1 MIVVVPVDPPRA
13 GLVCP
18 ELVAQTPLSPTDAAY
33 LYEAATIDV
42 LRSVRASGGDL
53 LINYRDA
60 ETLPGLGVAEDKSE
74 SEYAHEGEPDGPD
87 GDLPADP
94 EAEIRALAA
103 RALEGTDDIRF
114 ERQVGS
120 TRAARIGNTVT
131 HLLEQ
136 EEAASVGVLEPTAA
150 GIERTHIDGAA
161 MSIRRNDVILG
172 PGPSGSA
179 YFTVFSEPIDFT
191 DSDTTPELATL
202 AGRCEDAGL
211 EVGLAPMLPTVAS
224 ETGLCSTIALCE
236 ARRVA
241 GRGGLEATATAI
253 DELGLVV
260 RDGDG
265 KPCVRLES

>member
-13 GLVCP
+13 GLVCS
-18 ELVAQTPLSPTDAAY
+18 ELVAQTPLSPADAAY

-60 ETLPGLGVAEDKSE
+60 ETLPGAATEDSYADE
-74 SEYAHEGEPDGPD
+74 SDADRHDDEP
-87 GDLPADP
+87 PADP

-103 RALEGTDDIRF
+103 RALEGTDEIRF

-136 EEAASVGVLEPTAA
+136 EEAASVGILEPTAA
-150 GIERTHIDGAA
+150 AIERTHIDGAA

-179 YFTVFSEPIDFT
+179 YFTAFSEPIDFT
-191 DSDTTPELATL
+191 DADTTPELATL

-224 ETGLCSTIALCE
+224 ETGLSSTIALCE

-241 GRGGLEATATAI
+241 GRGGLEATAAAI

-260 RDGDG
+260 RDGED
-265 KPCVRLES
+265 KPRIELES

>member
-13 GLVCP
+13 GLVCS
-18 ELVAQTPLSPTDAAY
+18 ELVAQTPLSPADAAY
-33 LYEAATIDV
+33 LYEAATVDV

-53 LINYRDA
+53 LINYRDE
-60 ETLPGLGVAEDKSE
+60 ETLPVVVGPEGEGVAED
-74 SEYAHEGEPDGPD
+74 EGDGTP
-87 GDLPADP
+87 PTNP

-103 RALEGTDDIRF
+103 RALEGTDEIRF

-120 TRAARIGNTVT
+120 TRAARVGNTVT

-136 EEAASVGVLEPTAA
+136 EDAASVGILEPAAA

-161 MSIRRNDVILG
+161 MSIRRNDVVLG

-179 YFTVFSEPIDFT
+179 YFTAFSEPIDFT
-191 DSDTTPELATL
+191 DFDTTPELATL

-211 EVGLAPMLPTVAS
+211 EVGLAPMLPTIAS

-241 GRGGLEATATAI
+241 GRGGLEATAAAI

-260 RDGDG
+260 RDGEE
-265 KPCVRLES
+265 KPGVGLES